1 MPIFVALG
9 TSTDQGI
16 KNLEGLSRRHEVAV
30 SRVEAEGAKVLASYA
45 LTGPYDYL
53 VILEC
58 PDAHLAI
65 KVLAK
70 EASHG
75 NVRYQTMLAIPM
87 EEFAKL
93 VE

>member
-9 TSTDQGI
+9 RATDQGI
-16 KNLEGLSRRHEVAV
+16 KNLEGMARRHEVAV
-30 SRVEAEGAKVLASYA
+30 NRVEAGGAKLIASYA
-45 LTGPYDYL
+45 LMGPYDYL

-58 PDAHLAI
+58 PDEKIAI
-65 KVLAK
+65 RVLAR

-75 NVRYQTMLAIPM
+75 NVRYQTFPAIAM